1 MRKAEMAERHTTG
14 RTISVALAGQP
25 NVGKSTVF
33 NLLTGL
39 SQHVGNWPGK
49 TVEQKT
55 GTHPHN
61 GTTMCIVDLPG
72 TYSLSANSLEER
84 IARDYI
90 VRERQDVVVVI
101 ADAAALERNL
111 YLVAELLWLPVPI
124 VLALNMMDVAE
135 EQGMH
140 IEPHVLEAAL
150 GLPVVPMVA
159 TRNQGMEELLE
170 AVDWVTKNVRDY
182 APSRPEIREDHRGV
196 LTAIQRLI
204 AGQVPEP
211 YPEDW
216 VAIKLLEG
224 DEEITRM
231 IRERLA
237 LDQWEQ
243 AHAILMQHEDAVL
256 AVASGRYQW
265 IGRMVR
271 VAVTRPRAG
280 QVTLT
285 DRLDRAATHP
295 FWGLLI
301 LLGMLGLVFWL
312 TYTVGAPLQ
321 QFLDIYLV
329 QAGAEW
335 VRSAL
340 RGAPTW
346 FVGLLA
352 DGVIGGAGMV
362 VTFLPILVIFFAA
375 LGLLEDCGYM
385 ARAAYTMDRF
395 MHLMGL
401 HGRSFLP
408 LCLGFG
414 CNVPAVL
421 GARIVDS
428 PRARLL
434 TILVAPLVPC
444 TARIAV
450 IAVLAP
456 VFFGRGAALVSWALV
471 GLNLVMLALLGVLL
485 HKVILGGEH
494 VAFIMELPLYH
505 TPNLRTI
512 GLSIWQRA
520 VAFLKKAGSIILVVS
535 VAVWAFSTLPG
546 GEVETGYLAQL
557 GRLLAPLGALMG
569 LGWRMIVALLT
580 SFVAKEN
587 TIATL
592 GVLYAAGDEEA
603 RLAKGIGGI
612 LTPAAALAFLAVQML
627 FIPCIATLATIR
639 QETASWRWTA
649 FSVALLLVVSFAVGI
664 AFYQGAR
671 LVGWG
676 V

>member
-1 MRKAEMAERHTTG
+1 MTNNQIRNQIT
-14 RTISVALAGQP
+14 VALAGQP

-55 GTHPHN
+55 GVYDHN
-61 GTTMCIVDLPG
+61 GTRVHIVDLPG
-72 TYSLSANSLEER
+72 TYSLTANSLEER

-90 VRERQDVVVVI
+90 IREQPDVVVAI
-101 ADAAALERNL
+101 ADASALERNL
-111 YLVAELLWLPVPI
+111 YLLAELLSLPAPV
-124 VLALNMMDVAE
+124 VLALNMIDVAE
-135 EQGMH
+135 QQGMR

-159 TRNQGMEELLE
+159 TKGQGVRGLME
-170 AVDWVTKNVRDY
+170 AVDRVSKNTAAY
-182 APSRPEIREDHRGV
+182 APSRPEIRADHQAV
-196 LTAIQRLI
+196 LAQIQRLI
-204 AGQVPEP
+204 AGAVPEP

-216 VAIKLLEG
+216 VALKLLEG
-224 DEEITRM
+224 DEEITSM
-231 IRERLA
+231 MRERL
-237 LDQWEQ
+237 DEDRWQEV
-243 AHAILMQHEDAVL
+243 HTILMQHEDAIL
-256 AVASGRYQW
+256 AVAGGRYEW

-271 VAVTRPRAG
+271 AAVVRPRIG

-285 DRLDRAATHP
+285 DRVDRYATHP

-321 QFLDIYLV
+321 ELLDTYLV

-340 RGAPTW
+340 SGAPAW
-346 FVGLLA
+346 LVGLLA

-362 VTFLPILVIFFAA
+362 ITFLPILVIFFAA
-375 LGLLEDCGYM
+375 LGFLEDVGYM
-385 ARAAYTMDRF
+385 ARAAYVMDRF

-401 HGRSFLP
+401 HGKSFLP
-408 LCLGFG
+408 LFLGFG
-414 CNVPAVL
+414 CNVPAVM
-421 GARIVDS
+421 GARVVEGQK
-428 PRARLL
+428 ARLL

-444 TARIAV
+444 TARMAV
-450 IAVLAP
+450 VAVLAP
-456 VFFGRGAALVSWALV
+456 IFFGPHAALVSWGLV
-471 GLNLVMLALLGVLL
+471 GLSLVMLAIVGIAL
-485 HKVILGGEH
+485 HELVLGGEH

-505 TPNLRTI
+505 LPNARTI
-512 GLSIWQRA
+512 GLSVLQRT
-520 VAFLKKAGSIILVVS
+520 VAFLRKAGSIILVVS
-535 VAVWAFSTLPG
+535 VIVWALSTLPG
-546 GEVETGYLAQL
+546 GEIESSYLADI
-557 GRLLAPLGALMG
+557 GRLLAPLGGLMG
-569 LGWRMIVALLT
+569 LGWRMMVALLT

-592 GVLYAAGDEEA
+592 GVLYSAGEEGA
-603 RLAKGIGGI
+603 RLAKVLAGV
-612 LTPAAALAFLAVQML
+612 LKPAAALAFMAVQML
-627 FIPCIATLATIR
+627 FIPCVATVATVR

-649 FSVALLLVVSFAVGI
+649 FSVALLLVVSFTVGI
-664 AFYQGAR
+664 VIYQGAM